1 MRRLLLY
8 VVTFLLAFDAP
19 AIAADLSVEQ
29 PWARATPGRAP
40 TGAAYLTLVNRGK
53 DDDRL
58 LGVYS
63 SVEAARAAYES
74 WPDRGYY
81 PFIRIERRDLDGTAS
96 ERHPDQTVY
105 ETGLGED

>member
-1 MRRLLLY
+1 MFIYALICE
-8 VVTFLLAFDAP
+8 AN
-19 AIAADLSVEQ
+19 S
-29 PWARATPGRAP
+29 
-40 TGAAYLTLVNRGK
+40 

-81 PFIRIERRDLDGTAS
+81 PFIRIERRDLDGAAS